1 MDVLDKPVVP
11 DDLDD
16 EECGNPVPC
25 PSFFIK
31 FVIQQKVGGWLGLEK
46 AGHEFPMM
54 MGNGLKEC

>member
-1 MDVLDKPVVP
+1 MGLTWSLDQPVAKAHTVDVLDKPVVP

-31 FVIQQKVGGWLGLEK
+31 FVKQQKVGGWSG
-46 AGHEFPMM
+46 
-54 MGNGLKEC
+54 